1 MSYNQISRDDN
12 LSFVTLKHNNKLTL
26 AKISLNEGG
35 RLKELI
41 LKNKTIIKE
50 IDGFKYSK
58 SYASSVLFPFASRI
72 ENGKYT
78 FNNKEYKLDCND
90 SNKNAL
96 HGLVYNKTF
105 KVVEVL
111 ETPNFSSVTINYKE
125 KQKINGFP
133 FKYSIALTYTLYKNE
148 ITLSVI
154 IKNIDNTSFPF
165 TLGWHP
171 YFISDNLSRSILK
184 FKSDQKIKFN
194 KNLITQKVI
203 EEKTKKEFKI
213 ENKQLDDCFILS
225 TDSVEFITPNY
236 QIEITT
242 NQLENYLQLYT
253 PKDLPL
259 IAIEPMTGISNSF
272 NNKIGLQTLEP
283 NQSHSVSWNVKLK
296 H

>member
-1 MSYNQISRDDN
+1 MSYNQISIDDN
-12 LSFVTLKHNNKLTL
+12 LSLVTLEHNNKSTS

-41 LKNKTIIKE
+41 LNNKTIIKE
-50 IDGFKYSK
+50 INDFEYSK

-78 FNNKEYKLDCND
+78 FNNKEYQLDCND

-96 HGLVYNKTF
+96 HGLVYDKNF
-105 KVVEVL
+105 KVVKKTVKQNFVSVIIDYQ
-111 ETPNFSSVTINYKE
+111 ETNKNK
-125 KQKINGFP
+125 GFP
-133 FKYSIALTYTLYKNE
+133 YTFNIQLTYTLFENE
-148 ITLSVI
+148 IHLAV
-154 IKNIDNTSFPF
+154 KVENTDKQSFPF

-171 YFISDNLSRSILK
+171 YFLCDNLPKSTLK
-184 FKSDQKIKFN
+184 FESNQKIEFN

-203 EEKTKKEFKI
+203 EHKTENEFKI
-213 ENKQLDDCFILS
+213 KNKQLDDCFILS
-225 TDSVEFITPNY
+225 TNSVEFITPNY
-236 QIEITT
+236 QVEITT

-272 NNKIGLQTLEP
+272 NNKIGLQTLVP
-283 NQSHSVSWNVKLK
+283 NQSHSIKWSVKLN